1 MRKVQAL
8 MDRADSTTFEA
19 ERDSCLAKA
28 DAMMAA
34 YAIEQFEL
42 DMAKPTGSRQ
52 KPEQRKFTLPHSGDW
67 DLDREYQ
74 TLFSQMVRHVGAIHV
89 DWHDGAYR
97 VIGFPSDLDWLD
109 WLYQNVRLHMLSTM
123 MPKPNRDLTMAENI
137 ALLKETGIKWQEIY
151 EKMVATFPDDPH
163 FSRQAVTSQQY
174 VERCEW
180 WGDSRAPFEEG
191 YWFTQNWL
199 RVGSRIFVKKVS
211 KGVGV
216 WFTKVYTEHC
226 TRNNLPRTYA
236 SPSVYRRSFID
247 GYMYRIKERLHEMS
261 QARGTAAVG
270 KELVLANREGDLKEL
285 LFELRPE
292 LRPHPDDCDCDK
304 CHHCLDPKCERPR
317 CKARRAPVKLGRVA
331 RYVEPKYDAAASRNG
346 RSAAN
351 SADLMGGRNNVGS
364 NKRELD

>member
-42 DMAKPTGSRQ
+42 DMAKPVGTRQ
-52 KPEQRKFTLPHSGDW
+52 KPEVRNIKLPHSGDY
-67 DLDREYQ
+67 DLDYEYR
-74 TLFSQMVRHVGAIHV
+74 TLFANMVRHVGAMHV
-89 DWHDGAYR
+89 DFHDGGYR
-97 VIGFPSDLDWLD
+97 IIGFPSDLDWLD

-123 MPKPNRDLTMAENI
+123 MPKPNRDLSIAENI
-137 ALLKETGIKWQEIY
+137 AMLKETGLKWQDIY
-151 EKMVATFPDDPH
+151 EKLVAVFPDDPH
-163 FSRQAVTSQQY
+163 FKGQKINTQQY
-174 VERCEW
+174 VERCEN
-180 WGDSRAPFEEG
+180 WGHSAPFEDG
-191 YWFTQNWL
+191 YWFQQNWL
-199 RVGSRIFVKKVS
+199 RVGNQIFVKKVS

-216 WFTKVYTEHC
+216 WFTKEYTDHC
-226 TRNNLPRTYA
+226 KKNNLPRTYA
-236 SPSVYRRSFID
+236 SPTVYRRSFVD
-247 GYMYRIKERLHEMS
+247 GYMYRIKERLQEMKR
-261 QARGTAAVG
+261 ARGQAAVG

-285 LFELRPE
+285 MYELRPD
-292 LRPHPDDCDCDK
+292 LRPHPADCDCDQ
-304 CHHCLDPKCERPR
+304 CHRCADPNCQRPN
-317 CKARRAPVKLGRVA
+317 CKARRAPVKRSRVA